1 MSLPMMTPPLVPTD
15 AESHP
20 NDAASFDP
28 ISVDLRIGG
37 MHCTACATRIEK
49 AVGRLPGV
57 KQAAVSYASRSA
69 WIVYEP
75 SRLSVNDIGSVITR
89 LGFQSSSEQRPAF
102 DRQERT
108 MLLLRLILSVLMT
121 IPLLLPMAHHMEA
134 LSFIPVPELLMNRWV
149 QLGLATIIQL
159 VPAAP
164 FYYGAYYALRQKAA
178 NMDVLVATGTTA
190 AYLYSH
196 YMVFRGGGLP
206 VGADSALYFETSAVV
221 ITAVLLGKWI
231 EAAAAGRTASEL
243 GSLGELQ
250 PAMATILRD
259 GQREELASAQLKAG
273 DEVIVEPGQPFPADG
288 VLQSHSAEADESLLT
303 GESRLVAKQR
313 GDRVYAGTINAR
325 GEAHVYVKAA
335 GSTTALS
342 RLHAMMREAL
352 ASKTS
357 VQRKAD
363 AISGVFVP
371 VMIGL
376 SIATFV
382 ISILWWT
389 KGDGEAAFIRALA
402 VLLAACPCALG
413 LATPLSLA
421 AASIASAKRGIVLK
435 QADALETAA
444 QLQAVVLDK
453 TGTLTE
459 GRAQVTAVHA
469 DTMHPASLLRLAAAA
484 EEHASHP
491 YAAAVRAAAAHASST
506 NASSAQYVAQPSSTS
521 DRASR
526 TEGGSSVE
534 LDGYTVAVG
543 GYDYA
548 IKYGWRLTD
557 SIRRFAVEHERKG
570 ETIWY
575 VAVDNRCEGAI
586 ALADPLRAD
595 AREAIA
601 MLRQAGIRHIVLAS
615 GDREAAAAAVA
626 TRLRIREAHAS
637 LRPEQKVALIHSLQ
651 KRYGAVAM
659 VGDGWN
665 DAPALAAAD
674 VGFAIGGGA
683 DAAMGAGQLALLH
696 GRLTGVAD
704 TVRISRLTMRN
715 VKQNLVLAFV
725 YNAAVI
731 PSAALGQLKP
741 WMAGTAMA
749 LSSLSVVGN
758 AIILRFQLRRKKR

>member
-1 MSLPMMTPPLVPTD
+1 MSVQIVKPPIETAD

-20 NDAASFDP
+20 HEAVPSDP
-28 ISVDLRIGG
+28 IAIDLRIGG
-37 MHCTACATRIEK
+37 MHCTACAARIEK

-75 SRLSVNDIGSVITR
+75 SRIDVSDIGNVITR

-108 MLLLRLILSVLMT
+108 MLLIRLILSALLT
-121 IPLLLPMAHHMEA
+121 IPLLWPMAHHWEA
-134 LSFIPVPELLMNRWV
+134 FSFIPVPSILMNRWV
-149 QLGLATIIQL
+149 QLGLATLIQL

-164 FYYGAYYALRQKAA
+164 FYYGAYYALKQRAA

-196 YMVFRGGGLP
+196 YMVFRGGSSVP
-206 VGADSALYFETSAVV
+206 EAHSALYFETSAVV

-231 EAAAAGRTASEL
+231 EAAAAGRASSEL

-250 PAMATILRD
+250 PAMAFVNRD
-259 GQREELASAQLKAG
+259 GRREQVASALLQTG
-273 DEVIVEPGQPFPADG
+273 DEAIVEPGQPFPVDG
-288 VLQSHSAEADESLLT
+288 LLLSDTAETDESLLT

-313 GDRVYAGTINAR
+313 GDRVYAGTVNVRNEAR
-325 GEAHVYVKAA
+325 VYVKAA
-335 GSTTALS
+335 GSTTAVS

-357 VQRKAD
+357 VQRKVDVMAG
-363 AISGVFVP
+363 IFVP

-382 ISILWWT
+382 ISMIWWT
-389 KGDGEAAFIRALA
+389 KGDGEAAFIRSLA

-421 AASIASAKRGIVLK
+421 AASTASAKRGIVLK

-444 QLQAVVLDK
+444 QLQAIVLDK

-459 GRAQVTAVHA
+459 GHAQVTAVHA
-469 DTMHPASLLRLAAAA
+469 ETMHPAALLRLAAAA
-484 EEHASHP
+484 EEHATHP
-491 YAAAVRAAAAHASST
+491 YAAAVRAAA
-506 NASSAQYVAQPSSTS
+506 SSAAYAHNFEPSTRISNSSNHTN
-521 DRASR
+521 
-526 TEGGSSVE
+526 GGSLVE
-534 LDGYTVAVG
+534 MNGHTIAVG

-548 IKYGWRLTD
+548 IKYNWRLTD
-557 SIRRFAVEHERKG
+557 LVRRFAAEHERKG

-575 VAVDNRCEGAI
+575 VAVDSRCEGAI

-595 AREAIA
+595 AREAIS
-601 MLRQAGIRHIVLAS
+601 MLRKAGIRHIVLAS
-615 GDREAAAAAVA
+615 GDREAAASAIASRV
-626 TRLRIREAHAS
+626 RIREVHAS

-651 KRYGAVAM
+651 QRYGSVAM

-715 VKQNLVLAFV
+715 VKQNLALAFL

-731 PSAALGQLKP
+731 PSAALGQLQP

-758 AIILRFQLRRKKR
+758 ALILRVQLRRRGR

>member
-1 MSLPMMTPPLVPTD
+1 MTLLMTKPPAMTT
-15 AESHP
+15 
-20 NDAASFDP
+20 AANPQPQSSPADSSDP

-37 MHCTACATRIEK
+37 MHCSACAVRIEK

-75 SRLSVNDIGSVITR
+75 SRLSVSDIGSVITR

-108 MLLLRLILSVLMT
+108 MLLIRLILSVILT
-121 IPLLLPMAHHMEA
+121 IPLLLPMAHHIEA
-134 LSFIPVPELLMNRWV
+134 LSFLPVPTILMNRWV

-164 FYYGAYYALRQKAA
+164 FYYGAYYALKQRAA

-206 VGADSALYFETSAVV
+206 AGTDSALYFETSAVV

-243 GSLGELQ
+243 GSLGEHQ
-250 PAMATILRD
+250 PAMATVIRE
-259 GQREELASAQLKAG
+259 GQREQLASDQLKAG
-273 DEVIVEPGQPFPADG
+273 DEVIVGPGQSFPADG
-288 VLQSHSAEADESLLT
+288 VLYSDTAETDESLLT

-313 GDRVYAGTINAR
+313 GDRVFAGTMNVRSEIR
-325 GEAHVYVKAA
+325 VYVKAS
-335 GSTTALS
+335 GTSTALS
-342 RLHAMMREAL
+342 RLHAMMREAM

-363 AISGVFVP
+363 AIAGIFVP

-376 SIATFV
+376 AAATYIV
-382 ISILWWT
+382 SILWWT
-389 KGDGEAAFIRALA
+389 RGDGEAAFIRALA

-421 AASIASAKRGIVLK
+421 AASTASAKRGIVLK

-444 QLQAVVLDK
+444 QLQAVVFDK

-469 DTMHPASLLRLAAAA
+469 DSMHPSALLRLAAAA
-484 EEHASHP
+484 EEHATHP
-491 YAAAVRAAAAHASST
+491 YAAAVQAAAASAGYASGREQQTREQIKTANPRS
-506 NASSAQYVAQPSSTS
+506 
-521 DRASR
+521 
-526 TEGGSSVE
+526 EGGSSIE
-534 LDGYTVAVG
+534 LEGHKIAVG

-548 IKYGWRLTD
+548 SKYGWIMMD
-557 SIRRFAVEHERKG
+557 SIRRFAAEHERKG

-575 VAVDNRCEGAI
+575 TAVDNRCIGAI

-601 MLRQAGIRHIVLAS
+601 MLRKSGIRHIVLAS
-615 GDREAAAAAVA
+615 GDREPAAAAAA
-626 TRLRIREAHAS
+626 SRIRINEVHAS
-637 LRPEQKVALIHSLQ
+637 LRPEQKVALIQSLQ
-651 KRYGAVAM
+651 RRYGAVAM

-715 VKQNLVLAFV
+715 VKQNLVLAFL
-725 YNAAVI
+725 YNMAVI

-758 AIILRFQLRRKKR
+758 AIILRIQLRRRRR

>member
-1 MSLPMMTPPLVPTD
+1 MSVPMMTPPQAPVD
-15 AESHP
+15 VESQSI
-20 NDAASFDP
+20 DSAASDP

-37 MHCTACATRIEK
+37 MHCTACAVRIEK

-75 SRLSVNDIGSVITR
+75 TRLSVNDIGSVITR

-108 MLLLRLILSVLMT
+108 MLLLRLILSALLT
-121 IPLLLPMAHHMEA
+121 IPLLWPMAHHFEA
-134 LSFIPVPELLMNRWV
+134 LSFIPVPSLLMNRWV
-149 QLGLATIIQL
+149 QLGLATVIQL

-196 YMVFRGGGLP
+196 YMVFRGSGLP
-206 VGADSALYFETSAVV
+206 EGASSALYFETAAVV

-243 GSLGELQ
+243 GSLGSLQ
-250 PAMATILRD
+250 PASALVIR
-259 GQREELASAQLKAG
+259 GEQREQLASAQLLAG
-273 DEVIVEPGQPFPADG
+273 DEVIVGPGQPFPADG
-288 VLQSHSAEADESLLT
+288 LLRSDSAEADETLLT

-313 GDRVYAGTINAR
+313 GDRVYAGTVNVRSEAR
-325 GEAHVYVKAA
+325 IIVKAA
-335 GSTTALS
+335 GSATALS

-357 VQRKAD
+357 VQRKVD
-363 AISGVFVP
+363 AIAGIFVP

-376 SIATFV
+376 SVATFV
-382 ISILWWT
+382 VSFFWWT
-389 KGDGEAAFIRALA
+389 QGDGEAAFIRALA

-421 AASIASAKRGIVLK
+421 AASTASAKRGVVLK

-469 DTMHPASLLRLAAAA
+469 NAMHPAALLRLAAAA

-491 YAAAVRAAAAHASST
+491 YAAAVRAAAAHAPSTAESSY
-506 NASSAQYVAQPSSTS
+506 ASSAHHH
-521 DRASR
+521 DKASR
-526 TEGGSSVE
+526 TEGGASVM
-534 LDGYTVAVG
+534 LDGHTIAVG
-543 GYDYA
+543 GFDYA
-548 IKYGWRLTD
+548 FKYGWRMTD
-557 SIRRFAVEHERKG
+557 SIRRFAAEHERKG

-575 VAVDNRCEGAI
+575 VAVDNECEGAI

-601 MLRQAGIRHIVLAS
+601 LLRQAGIRHIVLAS
-615 GDREAAAAAVA
+615 GDREAAASAVA
-626 TRLRIREAHAS
+626 ARLRIREVHAS
-637 LRPEQKVALIHSLQ
+637 LRPEQKVALIQSLQ

-696 GRLTGVAD
+696 GRITGVAD
-704 TVRISRLTMRN
+704 TVRLSRLTMRN
-715 VKQNLVLAFV
+715 VKQNLALAFV

-758 AIILRFQLRRKKR
+758 AVILRFQLRRNKRQRQ

>member
-1 MSLPMMTPPLVPTD
+1 MSVQMLNPPVETVGAGPD
-15 AESHP
+15 PIESAP
-20 NDAASFDP
+20 VDP
-28 ISVDLRIGG
+28 ISIDLRIGG
-37 MHCTACATRIEK
+37 MHCTACAARIEK

-75 SRLSVNDIGSVITR
+75 SRLSVSEIGNVITR

-108 MLLLRLILSVLMT
+108 MLLLRLILSALLT
-121 IPLLLPMAHHMEA
+121 IPLLWPMAHHFEA
-134 LSFIPVPELLMNRWV
+134 LSFIPVPNILMNRWV
-149 QLGLATIIQL
+149 QLGLATLIQL

-164 FYYGAYYALRQKAA
+164 FYYGAYYALKQRAA

-196 YMVFRGGGLP
+196 YMVFRGGSSL
-206 VGADSALYFETSAVV
+206 AEANSALYFETSAVV

-250 PAMATILRD
+250 PTMATVIRD
-259 GQREELASAQLKAG
+259 GRREQVASALLQAG
-273 DEVIVEPGQPFPADG
+273 DEAIVEPGQPFPVDG
-288 VLQSHSAEADESLLT
+288 LLLSDSAETDESLLT

-313 GDRVYAGTINAR
+313 GDRVYAGTVNAR
-325 GEAHVYVKAA
+325 NEVRVYVKAS

-363 AISGVFVP
+363 AIAGIFVP

-376 SIATFV
+376 SIATFIISV
-382 ISILWWT
+382 IWWT

-421 AASIASAKRGIVLK
+421 AASTASAKRGIVLK

-469 DTMHPASLLRLAAAA
+469 ESMHPSALLRLAAAA
-484 EEHASHP
+484 EEHATHP
-491 YAAAVRAAAAHASST
+491 YAAAVRAAATSGAYAHHNETTTRVS
-506 NASSAQYVAQPSSTS
+506 NRSAGT
-521 DRASR
+521 REKHI
-526 TEGGSSVE
+526 EGGSLVE
-534 LDGYTVAVG
+534 MDGHTIAVG

-548 IKYGWRLTD
+548 IKYSWRLTD
-557 SIRRFAVEHERKG
+557 SVRRFAAEHERKG
-570 ETIWY
+570 ETVWY
-575 VAVDNRCEGAI
+575 VAVDSRCEGAI

-615 GDREAAAAAVA
+615 GDREAAASAIASRV
-626 TRLRIREAHAS
+626 RIREVHAS

-651 KRYGAVAM
+651 QRYGSVAM

-715 VKQNLVLAFV
+715 VKQNLALAFL

-731 PSAALGQLKP
+731 PSAALGQLQP

-758 AIILRFQLRRKKR
+758 AIILRLQLRRKS

>member
-1 MSLPMMTPPLVPTD
+1 MSVQMLKPPIETVD

-20 NDAASFDP
+20 LEANPSDP
-28 ISVDLRIGG
+28 ISIDLRIGG
-37 MHCTACATRIEK
+37 MHCTACAARIEK

-75 SRLSVNDIGSVITR
+75 SRLSVNDIGNVITR

-108 MLLLRLILSVLMT
+108 MLLLRLILSALLT
-121 IPLLLPMAHHMEA
+121 IPLLWPMAHHFEA
-134 LSFIPVPELLMNRWV
+134 LSFIPVPTILMNRWV
-149 QLGLATIIQL
+149 QLGLATLIQL

-164 FYYGAYYALRQKAA
+164 FYYGAYYALKQRAA

-196 YMVFRGGGLP
+196 YMVFRGGSSM
-206 VGADSALYFETSAVV
+206 AETNSALYFETSAVV

-250 PAMATILRD
+250 PLMATIV
-259 GQREELASAQLKAG
+259 REGSREQVASALLQAG

-288 VLQSHSAEADESLLT
+288 LLLSDSAETDESLLT

-313 GDRVYAGTINAR
+313 GERVYAGTMNAR
-325 GEAHVYVKAA
+325 NEVRVYVKASGA
-335 GSTTALS
+335 TTALS

-357 VQRKAD
+357 VQRKVDVIAG
-363 AISGVFVP
+363 IFVP

-376 SIATFV
+376 SIATFIV
-382 ISILWWT
+382 SMIWWT
-389 KGDGEAAFIRALA
+389 KGNGEAAFIRALA

-421 AASIASAKRGIVLK
+421 AASTASAKRGIVLK

-469 DTMHPASLLRLAAAA
+469 ETLHPAALLRLAAAA
-484 EEHASHP
+484 EEHATHP
-491 YAAAVRAAAAHASST
+491 YAAAVRAAA
-506 NASSAQYVAQPSSTS
+506 SSAAYAHNNETPTRMSNKSAGS
-521 DRASR
+521 RANH
-526 TEGGSSVE
+526 TEGGSLVE
-534 LDGYTVAVG
+534 MDGHTVAVG

-548 IKYGWRLTD
+548 IKYSWRLTD
-557 SIRRFAVEHERKG
+557 SVRRFAVEHERKG

-575 VAVDNRCEGAI
+575 VAVDSRCEGAI

-601 MLRQAGIRHIVLAS
+601 MLRKAGIRHIVLAS
-615 GDREAAAAAVA
+615 GDREAAASAIASRV
-626 TRLRIREAHAS
+626 RIREVHAS

-651 KRYGAVAM
+651 QRHGSVAM

-715 VKQNLVLAFV
+715 VKQNLALAFL

-731 PSAALGQLKP
+731 PSAALGQLQP

-758 AIILRFQLRRKKR
+758 AIILRLQLRRKW

>member
-1 MSLPMMTPPLVPTD
+1 MTLLMKRPPVMTTVSQPEPSG
-15 AESHP
+15 A
-20 NDAASFDP
+20 DP

-37 MHCTACATRIEK
+37 MHCSACAVRIEK

-75 SRLSVNDIGSVITR
+75 SRLSVSDIGSAITR

-108 MLLLRLILSVLMT
+108 MLLLRLILSILLT
-121 IPLLLPMAHHMEA
+121 IPLLLPMAHHFEL
-134 LSFIPVPELLMNRWV
+134 LSFLPVPSLLMNRWV
-149 QLGLATIIQL
+149 QLGLATLIQL

-164 FYYGAYYALRQKAA
+164 FYYGAYYALRQRAA

-206 VGADSALYFETSAVV
+206 AGADSALYFETSAVV

-231 EAAAAGRTASEL
+231 EAAAAGRTAAEL
-243 GSLGELQ
+243 GSLGALQ
-250 PAMATILRD
+250 PSMATVIRD
-259 GQREELASAQLKAG
+259 GQRVEVASTELQSG
-273 DEVIVEPGQPFPADG
+273 DEVIVAPGQPFPADG
-288 VLQSHSAEADESLLT
+288 VLRSETAEADESLLT

-313 GDRVYAGTINAR
+313 GDRVYAGTMNAHN
-325 GEAHVYVKAA
+325 EVQFYVKAS
-335 GSTTALS
+335 GSATALS

-363 AISGVFVP
+363 AIAGIFVP

-376 SIATFV
+376 AVATYV
-382 ISILWWT
+382 VSILWWT

-421 AASIASAKRGIVLK
+421 AASTASAKRGIVLK

-444 QLQAVVLDK
+444 QLQAVVFDK

-469 DTMHPASLLRLAAAA
+469 DAMHPSALLRLAAAA
-484 EEHASHP
+484 EEHATHP
-491 YAAAVRAAAAHASST
+491 YAAAVRAAAASAGSHARDQQGEELSLSS
-506 NASSAQYVAQPSSTS
+506 NERLNRRS
-521 DRASR
+521 
-526 TEGGSSVE
+526 EGGSAIEVE
-534 LDGYTVAVG
+534 GRKIAVG

-548 IKYGWRLTD
+548 NKFGWSVTD
-557 SIRRFAVEHERKG
+557 SIRRFAAEHERKG

-575 VAVDNRCEGAI
+575 VAVDGHCIGAI
-586 ALADPLRAD
+586 GLADPLRAD

-601 MLRQAGIRHIVLAS
+601 MLRKAGIRHIVLAS
-615 GDREAAAAAVA
+615 GDRGAAASAAA
-626 TRLRIREAHAS
+626 TRVRISEVHAS
-637 LRPEQKVALIHSLQ
+637 LRPEQKVALIQSLQ
-651 KRYGAVAM
+651 RRYGAVAM

-715 VKQNLVLAFV
+715 VKQNLALAFV
-725 YNAAVI
+725 YNMAVI

-758 AIILRFQLRRKKR
+758 AIILRFQLRRRGR